1 MWLFKKYVSR
11 IQQDFYERQK
21 SEIFFK
27 EIVELLGIFKIIQNF
42 RLYFIL
48 LADLLKAQ
56 YNDINNKNN
65 VYISSAI
72 LSVFSLIDI

>member
-48 LADLLKAQ
+48 LADLLNAQ

>member
-1 MWLFKKYVSR
+1 MWLFKKYGSR

-48 LADLLKAQ
+48 LVDLRNAQ

>member
-48 LADLLKAQ
+48 LVDLRNAQ

>member
-27 EIVELLGIFKIIQNF
+27 EIVELLRIFKIIQSTQRDSMYYENNQSF
-42 RLYFIL
+42 FVLPLSNEADCIL
-48 LADLLKAQ
+48 Q
-56 YNDINNKNN
+56 Q
-65 VYISSAI
+65 
-72 LSVFSLIDI
+72 F